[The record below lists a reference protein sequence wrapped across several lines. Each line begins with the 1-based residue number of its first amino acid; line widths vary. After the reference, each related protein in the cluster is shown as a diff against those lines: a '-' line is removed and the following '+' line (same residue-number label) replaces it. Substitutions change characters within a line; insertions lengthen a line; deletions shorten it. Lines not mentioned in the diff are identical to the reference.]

1 MSNFLAIATVTA
13 TLALEVVQK
22 AAEVAVNGATVT
34 TTRPDSTGSGNL
46 TARVNIYLYQV
57 SFNAAWRNRDLP
69 SRNSDGQLV
78 QRPRV
83 AIDLHYLLTFYGDE
97 AQLEPQR
104 MLGNVALA
112 MHTKPMLTRTMI
124 QDTIVNPLYSFLAES
139 NLADAIELVKFTP
152 LPLSLE
158 ELSKMWSVF
167 FQTQYAL
174 SMAYQATVVLI
185 ESEATTRAAIPVL
198 EREIFVVPF
207 QHPTIERVR
216 SEDGEFKPILS
227 DSTIVIEGKQLR
239 GEVTQLRI
247 AGSDLMNLQNATD
260 TRIVFP
266 LNSIQPAGSLRA
278 GVQAVQIVQPMMMG
292 KPRVEHVGVESNV
305 AAIVVRPTITN
316 ITAPDSTHITIDIDL
331 SIGKRQRV
339 LLLLNENTNQ
349 NSGSYTFLVAPR
361 NTDTNTLTIP
371 ISNVKSGEYFVR
383 IQIDGAESLL
393 DLDPADG
400 NVGPKVTIP

>member
-1 MSNFLAIATVTA
+1 MSNSLAVATVTA

-34 TTRPDSTGSGNL
+34 TTRPDSTGSGNSA
-46 TARVNIYLYQV
+46 ARVNIYLYQV
-57 SFNAAWRNRDLP
+57 SSNAAWRNSDLP
-69 SRNSDGQLV
+69 TRNSNGQLIR
-78 QRPRV
+78 RPQV
-83 AIDLHYLLTFYGDE
+83 ALDLHYLLTFYGNE

-174 SMAYQATVVLI
+174 SMAYQATVVLLEGD
-185 ESEATTRAAIPVL
+185 ESPRATVPVL

-207 QHPTIERVR
+207 RHPTIERIR
-216 SEDGEFKPILS
+216 LEAGGFAPILS
-227 DSTIVIEGKQLR
+227 DSTVVIEGKQLR
-239 GEVTQLRI
+239 GPVTKLRI
-247 AGSDLMNLQNATD
+247 GGSDLMDLQNITD
-260 TRIVFP
+260 TEIVFP
-266 LNSIQPAGSLRA
+266 LNSIQPAGALRA

-292 KPRVEHVGVESNV
+292 RPRLEHIGVESNV
-305 AAIVVRPTITN
+305 AAMVVRPTITN
-316 ITAPDSTHITIDIDL
+316 ITVPDSTRLMIDTDL
-331 SIGKRQRV
+331 TIGKTQRV
-339 LLLLNENTNQ
+339 LLLLNENTNN
-349 NSGSYTFLVAPR
+349 NSASYTFLAAPR
-361 NTDTNTLTIP
+361 NADSNSLTIP
-371 ISNVKSGEYFVR
+371 ISDVKSGEYFVR
-383 IQIDGAESLL
+383 VQIDGAESLL
-393 DLDPADG
+393 DLNPADG
-400 NVGPKVTIP
+400 DVGPKATIP

>member
-34 TTRPDSTGSGNL
+34 TARPDSTGSGNSA
-46 TARVNIYLYQV
+46 ARVNIYLYQV
-57 SFNAAWRNRDLP
+57 SSNAAWRNSDLP
-69 SRNSDGQLV
+69 TRNSDGQLV

-139 NLADAIELVKFTP
+139 NLADAVELVKFTP

-207 QHPTIERVR
+207 QHPTIERIR
-216 SEDGEFKPILS
+216 LEAGGLAPIMS

-239 GEVTQLRI
+239 GEMTQLRI
-247 AGSDLMNLQNATD
+247 GGSDLMALQNITD
-260 TRIVFP
+260 TQIVFP

-292 KPRVEHVGVESNV
+292 RPRVEHVGVESNV

-316 ITAPDSTHITIDIDL
+316 ITVPDATHLTIDIDL
-331 SIGKRQRV
+331 TVGKTQRV
-339 LLLLNENTNQ
+339 LLLLNENTNN
-349 NSGSYTFLVAPR
+349 NSASYTFLAAPR
-361 NTDTNTLTIP
+361 NADTNTLTIP
-371 ISNVKSGEYFVR
+371 ISNVKPAEYFVR
-383 IQIDGAESLL
+383 VQIDGAESLL
-393 DLDPADG
+393 DLNPASA